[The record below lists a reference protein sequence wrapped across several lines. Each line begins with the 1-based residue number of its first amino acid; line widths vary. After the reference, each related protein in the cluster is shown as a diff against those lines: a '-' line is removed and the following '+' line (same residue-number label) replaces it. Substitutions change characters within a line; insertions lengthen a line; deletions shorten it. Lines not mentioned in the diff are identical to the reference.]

1 MARDQVNGSA
11 PGVVSDTDATGRPAA
26 AAGRRADRVPWLIA
40 LAVFACYAVIS
51 GYRYLRLAST
61 SWDMGIFTEY
71 VKRYAHLQ
79 APIVDARAPGMNL
92 LGDHFHPIVATVA
105 PFFRLFPSPLT
116 LLIAQALL
124 AALSVIPVT
133 RAAQQLLGTGAGRAI
148 GVAYGL
154 SWGLQQMIDNDFHEI
169 AFAVPLLAFSLSAL
183 VRGRVR
189 AAVLWAL
196 PLVLVKEDQGFTVA
210 AIGLLIAFGYR
221 HRIAGL
227 ALAAWGLAW
236 SLLAITVLIPHFSP
250 THTYLY
256 WSLGGNIGAAGHRAS
271 VAGLLHQVFASS
283 GVKLPTLVMILLP
296 TAFLALRSPIVL
308 AVLPS
313 LALRFIATNSAY
325 WSTQWHY
332 NATVMPIVFIAAIDG
347 MSRIRAARA
356 AAGTE
361 MNGGPAGH
369 GAAGRARPGTGQ
381 RAGPAGERRQRGRD
395 GRERGSVRDGRR
407 SGPGRDGRPGPLAA
421 PGRQPL
427 GPEGRRP
434 GGPAR
439 RRDDAGDLRGA
450 GLPVPAEQLVE
461 PADLS
466 ARAARQ
472 PRPGRPWPWCP
483 AGRPWRPTSTCWP
496 RWAPGL
502 TRSGSATPRP
512 GSGMAATRP
521 PSMSFTTAPW
531 PTCRPRPGRHSAMSR
546 ASAAGPATA
555 RSTSRTGSS
564 FSSAPRAGPD
574 PVSSPEHPA

>member
-283 GVKLPTLVMILLP
+283 DVKLPTLVMILLP

-361 MNGGPAGH
+361 MNGGPAGP
-369 GAAGRARPGTGQ
+369 GAAASAAGTAGNGAAASAAGTARRA
-381 RAGPAGERRQRGRD
+381 
-395 GRERGSVRDGRR
+395 
-407 SGPGRDGRPGPLAA
+407 AA
-421 PGRQPL
+421 SAAWTA
-427 GPEGRRP
+427 

-439 RRDDAGDLRGA
+439 AWT
-450 GLPVPAEQLVE
+450 
-461 PADLS
+461 
-466 ARAARQ
+466 ARAAGGAR
-472 PRPGRPWPWCP
+472 
-483 AGRPWRPTSTCWP
+483 
-496 RWAPGL
+496 
-502 TRSGSATPRP
+502 TP
-512 GSGMAATRP
+512 
-521 PSMSFTTAPW
+521 
-531 PTCRPRPGRHSAMSR
+531 
-546 ASAAGPATA
+546 AAGPG
-555 RSTSRTGSS
+555 RSPTRRTGT
-564 FSSAPRAGPD
+564 APR
-574 PVSSPEHPA
+574 

>member
-11 PGVVSDTDATGRPAA
+11 PGVVSKTDATGQPAVS
-26 AAGRRADRVPWLIA
+26 AGRRADRMPWLIA
-40 LAVFACYAVIS
+40 AAVFACYAAIS

-92 LGDHFHPIVATVA
+92 LGDHFHPVVAVLA

-133 RAAQQLLGTGAGRAI
+133 RAAQQLLGTAAGRAI

-227 ALAAWGLAW
+227 VLAAWGLAW
-236 SLLAITVLIPHFSP
+236 SLVAITVLIPHFSP
-250 THTYLY
+250 THAYLY
-256 WSLGGNIGAAGHRAS
+256 WSLGGNLSGSGHRAS
-271 VAGLLHQVFASS
+271 LAGLLHQVFASS
-283 GVKLPTLVMILLP
+283 DVKLPTLVMILLP

-332 NATVMPIVFIAAIDG
+332 NATVMPIVFLAAIDG

-356 AAGTE
+356 AAGTG
-361 MNGGPAGH
+361 MNGGPASI
-369 GAAGRARPGTGQ
+369 GAAAGTGMN
-381 RAGPAGERRQRGRD
+381 
-395 GRERGSVRDGRR
+395 
-407 SGPGRDGRPGPLAA
+407 
-421 PGRQPL
+421 
-427 GPEGRRP
+427 

-439 RRDDAGDLRGA
+439 ARPAGASRWRSQDANRWARKLADQ
-450 GLPVPAEQLVE
+450 AERHGTAMMLAICAALAFQFPLSSLWSPQTYQLGPHV
-461 PADLS
+461 AA
-466 ARAARQ
+466 ARAAMALV
-472 PRPGRPWPWCP
+472 PNG
-483 AGRPWRPTSTCWP
+483 ST
-496 RWAPGL
+496 
-502 TRSGSATPRP
+502 
-512 GSGMAATRP
+512 AATDIDLL
-521 PSMSFTTAPW
+521 APL
-531 PTCRPRPGRHSAMSR
+531 GAR
-546 ASAAGPATA
+546 ADAFWLGNASTWLGHRGNPATQYVVYDDTAADLPAPSGTALSYVESLSRGA
-555 RSTSRTGSS
+555 RYRQIYQQNGIFVFVRS
-564 FSSAPRAGPD
+564 
-574 PVSSPEHPA
+574 

>member
-11 PGVVSDTDATGRPAA
+11 PFVVGDTDATGQPAVL
-26 AAGRRADRVPWLIA
+26 AGRHADRMPWLIA
-40 LAVFACYAVIS
+40 AAVFACYAAMS

-92 LGDHFHPIVATVA
+92 LGDHFHPVVAVLA

-133 RAAQQLLGTGAGRAI
+133 RAAQQLLGTAAGRAI

-227 ALAAWGLAW
+227 VLAAWGLAW
-236 SLLAITVLIPHFSP
+236 SLVAITVLIPHFSP

-256 WSLGGNIGAAGHRAS
+256 WSLGGNLSGSGHRAS
-271 VAGLLHQVFASS
+271 LAGLLHQVFASS
-283 GVKLPTLVMILLP
+283 DVKLPTLVMILLP

-356 AAGTE
+356 AAGTG
-361 MNGGPAGH
+361 MNGGPASI
-369 GAAGRARPGTGQ
+369 GAAAGTGMN
-381 RAGPAGERRQRGRD
+381 
-395 GRERGSVRDGRR
+395 
-407 SGPGRDGRPGPLAA
+407 
-421 PGRQPL
+421 
-427 GPEGRRP
+427 

-439 RRDDAGDLRGA
+439 ARPAGASRWRSQDANRWARKLADQ
-450 GLPVPAEQLVE
+450 AERHGTAMMLAICAALAFQFPLSSLWSPQTYQLGPHV
-461 PADLS
+461 AA
-466 ARAARQ
+466 ARAAMALV
-472 PRPGRPWPWCP
+472 PNG
-483 AGRPWRPTSTCWP
+483 ST
-496 RWAPGL
+496 
-502 TRSGSATPRP
+502 
-512 GSGMAATRP
+512 AATDIDLL
-521 PSMSFTTAPW
+521 APL
-531 PTCRPRPGRHSAMSR
+531 GAR
-546 ASAAGPATA
+546 ADAFWLGNASTWLGHRGNPATQYVVYDDTAADLPAPSGTALSYVESLSRGA
-555 RSTSRTGSS
+555 RYRQIYQQNGIFVFVRS
-564 FSSAPRAGPD
+564 
-574 PVSSPEHPA
+574 

>member
-11 PGVVSDTDATGRPAA
+11 PGVVSKTDATGQPAVS
-26 AAGRRADRVPWLIA
+26 AGRRADRMPWLIA
-40 LAVFACYAVIS
+40 AAVFACYAAIS

-92 LGDHFHPIVATVA
+92 LGDHFHPVVAVLA

-133 RAAQQLLGTGAGRAI
+133 RAAQQLLGTAAGRAI

-189 AAVLWAL
+189 AAVIWAL

-227 ALAAWGLAW
+227 VLAAWGLAW
-236 SLLAITVLIPHFSP
+236 SLVAITVLIPHFSP

-256 WSLGGNIGAAGHRAS
+256 WSLGGNLSGSGHRAS
-271 VAGLLHQVFASS
+271 LAGLLHQVFASS
-283 GVKLPTLVMILLP
+283 DVKLPTLVMILLP

-332 NATVMPIVFIAAIDG
+332 NATVMPIVFLAAIDG

-356 AAGTE
+356 AAGTG
-361 MNGGPAGH
+361 MNGGPASI
-369 GAAGRARPGTGQ
+369 GAAAVTGMN
-381 RAGPAGERRQRGRD
+381 
-395 GRERGSVRDGRR
+395 
-407 SGPGRDGRPGPLAA
+407 
-421 PGRQPL
+421 
-427 GPEGRRP
+427 

-439 RRDDAGDLRGA
+439 ARPAGASRWRSQDANRWARKLADQ
-450 GLPVPAEQLVE
+450 AERHGTAMMLAICAALAFQFPLSSLWSPQTYQLGPHV
-461 PADLS
+461 AA
-466 ARAARQ
+466 ARAAMALV
-472 PRPGRPWPWCP
+472 PNG
-483 AGRPWRPTSTCWP
+483 STVATDIDLL
-496 RWAPGL
+496 APLG
-502 TRSGSATPRP
+502 A
-512 GSGMAATRP
+512 
-521 PSMSFTTAPW
+521 
-531 PTCRPRPGRHSAMSR
+531 R
-546 ASAAGPATA
+546 ADAFWLGNASTWLGHRGNPATQYVVYDDTAADLPAPSGTALSYVESLSRGA
-555 RSTSRTGSS
+555 RYRQIYQQNGIFVFVRS
-564 FSSAPRAGPD
+564 
-574 PVSSPEHPA
+574 

>member
-11 PGVVSDTDATGRPAA
+11 PGVVSKTDATGQPAVS
-26 AAGRRADRVPWLIA
+26 AGRRADRMPWLIA
-40 LAVFACYAVIS
+40 AAVFACYAAIS

-92 LGDHFHPIVATVA
+92 LGDHFHPVVAVLA

-133 RAAQQLLGTGAGRAI
+133 RAAQQLLGTAAGRAI

-227 ALAAWGLAW
+227 VLAAWGLAW
-236 SLLAITVLIPHFSP
+236 SLVAITVLIPHFSP

-256 WSLGGNIGAAGHRAS
+256 WSLGGNLSGSGHRAS
-271 VAGLLHQVFASS
+271 LAGLLHQVFASS
-283 GVKLPTLVMILLP
+283 DVKLPTLVMILLP

-356 AAGTE
+356 AAGTG
-361 MNGGPAGH
+361 MNGGPASI
-369 GAAGRARPGTGQ
+369 GAAAGTGMN
-381 RAGPAGERRQRGRD
+381 
-395 GRERGSVRDGRR
+395 
-407 SGPGRDGRPGPLAA
+407 
-421 PGRQPL
+421 
-427 GPEGRRP
+427 

-439 RRDDAGDLRGA
+439 ARPAGASRWRSQDANRWARKLADQ
-450 GLPVPAEQLVE
+450 AERHGTAMMLAICAALAFQFPLSSLWSPQTYQLGPHV
-461 PADLS
+461 AA
-466 ARAARQ
+466 ARAAMALV
-472 PRPGRPWPWCP
+472 PNG
-483 AGRPWRPTSTCWP
+483 STVATDIDLL
-496 RWAPGL
+496 APLG
-502 TRSGSATPRP
+502 A
-512 GSGMAATRP
+512 
-521 PSMSFTTAPW
+521 
-531 PTCRPRPGRHSAMSR
+531 R
-546 ASAAGPATA
+546 ADAFWLGNASTWLGHRGNPATQYVVYDDTAADLPAPSGTALSYVESLSRGA
-555 RSTSRTGSS
+555 RYRQIYQQNGIFVFVRS
-564 FSSAPRAGPD
+564 
-574 PVSSPEHPA
+574 

>member
-11 PGVVSDTDATGRPAA
+11 PGVVSKTDATGQPAVS
-26 AAGRRADRVPWLIA
+26 AGRRADRMPWLIA
-40 LAVFACYAVIS
+40 AAVFACYAAIS

-92 LGDHFHPIVATVA
+92 LGDHFHPVVAVLA

-133 RAAQQLLGTGAGRAI
+133 RAAQQLLGTAAGRAI

-236 SLLAITVLIPHFSP
+236 SLVAITVLIPHFSP

-256 WSLGGNIGAAGHRAS
+256 WSLGGNLSGSGHRAS
-271 VAGLLHQVFASS
+271 LAGLLHQVFASS
-283 GVKLPTLVMILLP
+283 DVKLPTLVMILLP

-332 NATVMPIVFIAAIDG
+332 NATVMPIVFLAAIDG

-356 AAGTE
+356 AAGTG
-361 MNGGPAGH
+361 MNGGPASI
-369 GAAGRARPGTGQ
+369 GAAAGTGMN
-381 RAGPAGERRQRGRD
+381 
-395 GRERGSVRDGRR
+395 
-407 SGPGRDGRPGPLAA
+407 
-421 PGRQPL
+421 
-427 GPEGRRP
+427 

-439 RRDDAGDLRGA
+439 ARPAGASRWRSQDANRWARKLADQ
-450 GLPVPAEQLVE
+450 AERHGTAMMLAICAALAFQFPLSSLWSPQTYQLGPHV
-461 PADLS
+461 AA
-466 ARAARQ
+466 ARAAMALV
-472 PRPGRPWPWCP
+472 PNG
-483 AGRPWRPTSTCWP
+483 ST
-496 RWAPGL
+496 
-502 TRSGSATPRP
+502 
-512 GSGMAATRP
+512 AATDIDLL
-521 PSMSFTTAPW
+521 APL
-531 PTCRPRPGRHSAMSR
+531 GAR
-546 ASAAGPATA
+546 ADAFWLGNASTWLGHRGNPATQYVVYDDTAADLPAPSGTALSYVESLSRGA
-555 RSTSRTGSS
+555 RYRQIYQQNGIFVFVRS
-564 FSSAPRAGPD
+564 
-574 PVSSPEHPA
+574 

>member
-11 PGVVSDTDATGRPAA
+11 PGVVSDTDAPGHPAA
-26 AAGRRADRVPWLIA
+26 SAGRRADLMPWLIA
-40 LAVFACYAVIS
+40 AAVFACYAAIS
-51 GYRYLRLAST
+51 GFRYLRLAST

-92 LGDHFHPIVATVA
+92 LGDHFHPVVAVLA

-133 RAAQQLLGTGAGRAI
+133 RAAQQLLGTGAGRAV

-236 SLLAITVLIPHFSP
+236 SLVAITVLIPHFSP

-256 WSLGGNIGAAGHRAS
+256 WSLGGNLSGSGHRAS
-271 VAGLLHQVFASS
+271 LAGLLHQVFASS
-283 GVKLPTLVMILLP
+283 DVKLPTLVMILLP

-313 LALRFIATNSAY
+313 LALRFIATNSSY
-325 WSTQWHY
+325 WGTQWHY

-369 GAAGRARPGTGQ
+369 GAAARP
-381 RAGPAGERRQRGRD
+381 AGRWARKVADQAERHGAAMMLAICAALAFQFPL
-395 GRERGSVRDGRR
+395 S
-407 SGPGRDGRPGPLAA
+407 SLWSPQTYQPGPHVAA
-421 PGRQPL
+421 
-427 GPEGRRP
+427 
-434 GGPAR
+434 
-439 RRDDAGDLRGA
+439 
-450 GLPVPAEQLVE
+450 
-461 PADLS
+461 
-466 ARAARQ
+466 ARAAMALV
-472 PRPGRPWPWCP
+472 PNG
-483 AGRPWRPTSTCWP
+483 STVATDIDLL
-496 RWAPGL
+496 APLGARADAFWL
-502 TRSGSATPRP
+502 GN
-512 GSGMAATRP
+512 AAT
-521 PSMSFTTAPW
+521 W
-531 PTCRPRPGRHSAMSR
+531 LGR
-546 ASAAGPATA
+546 GGNPATQYVVYDDTAADLPAPSGTALSYVESLSRGA
-555 RSTSRTGSS
+555 RYRQIYQQNGIFVFVRS
-564 FSSAPRAGPD
+564 
-574 PVSSPEHPA
+574 

>member
-11 PGVVSDTDATGRPAA
+11 PGVVSDTDAPGHPAA
-26 AAGRRADRVPWLIA
+26 SAGRRADLMPWLIA
-40 LAVFACYAVIS
+40 AAVFACYAAIS
-51 GYRYLRLAST
+51 GFRYLRLAST

-92 LGDHFHPIVATVA
+92 LGDHFHPVVAVLA

-133 RAAQQLLGTGAGRAI
+133 RAAQQLLGTGAGRAV

-236 SLLAITVLIPHFSP
+236 SLVAITVLIPHFSP

-256 WSLGGNIGAAGHRAS
+256 WSLGGNLSGSGHRAS
-271 VAGLLHQVFASS
+271 LAGLLHQVFASS
-283 GVKLPTLVMILLP
+283 DVKLPTLVMILLP

-361 MNGGPAGH
+361 MSGAPAGN
-369 GAAGRARPGTGQ
+369 GAA
-381 RAGPAGERRQRGRD
+381 AGPAGN
-395 GRERGSVRDGRR
+395 
-407 SGPGRDGRPGPLAA
+407 
-421 PGRQPL
+421 
-427 GPEGRRP
+427 
-434 GGPAR
+434 
-439 RRDDAGDLRGA
+439 GA
-450 GLPVPAEQLVE
+450 
-461 PADLS
+461 
-466 ARAARQ
+466 
-472 PRPGRPWPWCP
+472 
-483 AGRPWRPTSTCWP
+483 
-496 RWAPGL
+496 
-502 TRSGSATPRP
+502 
-512 GSGMAATRP
+512 
-521 PSMSFTTAPW
+521 
-531 PTCRPRPGRHSAMSR
+531 
-546 ASAAGPATA
+546 AAGPA
-555 RSTSRTGSS
+555 SGP
-564 FSSAPRAGPD
+564 PRARPAGPGRWRSQAASRWAGKVAD
-574 PVSSPEHPA
+574 QAERHGAAMMLAICAALAFQFPLSSLWSPQTYQPGPHVAAARAAMALVPNGSTVATDIDLLAPLGVRADAFWLGNAATWLGRGGNPATQYVVYDDTAADLPAPSGTALSYVESLSRGARYRQIYQQNGIFVFVRS

>member
-11 PGVVSDTDATGRPAA
+11 PGVVSDTDATGQPTTS
-26 AAGRRADRVPWLIA
+26 AGRRADRMPWLIA
-40 LAVFACYAVIS
+40 AAVFACYATIS

-92 LGDHFHPIVATVA
+92 LGDHFHPVVAVLA

-236 SLLAITVLIPHFSP
+236 SLVAITVLIPHFSP

-256 WSLGGNIGAAGHRAS
+256 WSLGGSLSGSGHRAS
-271 VAGLLHQVFASS
+271 PAGLLHQVFASS
-283 GVKLPTLVMILLP
+283 DVKLPTLVMILLP

-332 NATVMPIVFIAAIDG
+332 SATVMPIVFIAAIDG
-347 MSRIRAARA
+347 MSRIRAART

-361 MNGGPAGH
+361 RSGGPAGIGASAGPGPDGGRARARPAGAGRWRRQDAKRWARKIADQAERH
-369 GAAGRARPGTGQ
+369 GAAMMLAICAALAFQ
-381 RAGPAGERRQRGRD
+381 F
-395 GRERGSVRDGRR
+395 
-407 SGPGRDGRPGPLAA
+407 PLSSLWS
-421 PGRQPL
+421 PQTYQL
-427 GPEGRRP
+427 GPHV
-434 GGPAR
+434 A
-439 RRDDAGDLRGA
+439 A
-450 GLPVPAEQLVE
+450 
-461 PADLS
+461 
-466 ARAARQ
+466 ARAAMALV
-472 PRPGRPWPWCP
+472 PNG
-483 AGRPWRPTSTCWP
+483 STVATDIDLL
-496 RWAPGL
+496 APLGARADAFWL
-502 TRSGSATPRP
+502 GN
-512 GSGMAATRP
+512 AAT
-521 PSMSFTTAPW
+521 W
-531 PTCRPRPGRHSAMSR
+531 LGH
-546 ASAAGPATA
+546 GGNPATQYVVYDDTAADLPAPSGTALSYVGSLSRGA
-555 RSTSRTGSS
+555 RYRQIYQQNGIFVFIRS
-564 FSSAPRAGPD
+564 
-574 PVSSPEHPA
+574 

>member
-11 PGVVSDTDATGRPAA
+11 PGVVSKTDATGQPAVS
-26 AAGRRADRVPWLIA
+26 AGRRADRMPWLIA
-40 LAVFACYAVIS
+40 AAVFACYAAIS

-92 LGDHFHPIVATVA
+92 LGDHFHPVVAVLA

-133 RAAQQLLGTGAGRAI
+133 RAAQQLLGTAAGRAI

-236 SLLAITVLIPHFSP
+236 SLVAITVLIPHFSP

-256 WSLGGNIGAAGHRAS
+256 WSLGGNLSGSGHRAS
-271 VAGLLHQVFASS
+271 LAGLLHQVFASS
-283 GVKLPTLVMILLP
+283 DVKLPTLVMILLP

-356 AAGTE
+356 AAGTG
-361 MNGGPAGH
+361 MNGGPASI
-369 GAAGRARPGTGQ
+369 GAAAGTGMN
-381 RAGPAGERRQRGRD
+381 
-395 GRERGSVRDGRR
+395 
-407 SGPGRDGRPGPLAA
+407 
-421 PGRQPL
+421 
-427 GPEGRRP
+427 

-439 RRDDAGDLRGA
+439 ARPAGASRWRSQDANRWARKLADQ
-450 GLPVPAEQLVE
+450 AERHGTAMMLAICAALAFQFPLSSLWSPQTYQLGPHV
-461 PADLS
+461 AA
-466 ARAARQ
+466 ARAAMALV
-472 PRPGRPWPWCP
+472 PNG
-483 AGRPWRPTSTCWP
+483 STVATDIDLL
-496 RWAPGL
+496 APLG
-502 TRSGSATPRP
+502 A
-512 GSGMAATRP
+512 
-521 PSMSFTTAPW
+521 
-531 PTCRPRPGRHSAMSR
+531 R
-546 ASAAGPATA
+546 ADAFWLGNASTWLGHRGNPATQYVVYDDTAADLPAPSGTALSYVESLSRGA
-555 RSTSRTGSS
+555 RYRQIYQQNGIFVFVRS
-564 FSSAPRAGPD
+564 
-574 PVSSPEHPA
+574 

>member
-1 MARDQVNGSA
+1 MARDQVKGSA
-11 PGVVSDTDATGRPAA
+11 PGVVSDTDATGQSAGAA
-26 AAGRRADRVPWLIA
+26 SRRADRVPWLIA
-40 LAVFACYAVIS
+40 LAVFACYAAIS

-92 LGDHFHPIVATVA
+92 LGDHFHPIVAVLA

-236 SLLAITVLIPHFSP
+236 SLLAIAVLIPHFSP

-256 WSLGGNIGAAGHRAS
+256 WSLGGNISAPGHRAS
-271 VAGLLHQVFASS
+271 VAGLLQQVFASS
-283 GVKLPTLVMILLP
+283 DVKLPTLVMILLP

-313 LALRFIATNSAY
+313 LALRFIATNSSY

-361 MNGGPAGH
+361 MSGAPAGH
-369 GAAGRARPGTGQ
+369 GAVAGTGRPRGGGRTGQ
-381 RAGPAGERRQRGRD
+381 RSAPGPAGRR
-395 GRERGSVRDGRR
+395 
-407 SGPGRDGRPGPLAA
+407 GPPAE

-427 GPEGRRP
+427 GREGRRP
-434 GGPAR
+434 GRTAR

-466 ARAARQ
+466 ARAARRRGPGGHGPGAQ
-472 PRPGRPWPWCP
+472 RVDRGDRHRPAGP
-483 AGRPWRPTSTCWP
+483 AGRP
-496 RWAPGL
+496 G
-502 TRSGSATPRP
+502 
-512 GSGMAATRP
+512 
-521 PSMSFTTAPW
+521 
-531 PTCRPRPGRHSAMSR
+531 
-546 ASAAGPATA
+546 
-555 RSTSRTGSS
+555 
-564 FSSAPRAGPD
+564 
-574 PVSSPEHPA
+574 

>member
-11 PGVVSDTDATGRPAA
+11 PGVVSKTDATGQPAVS
-26 AAGRRADRVPWLIA
+26 AGRRADRMPWLIA
-40 LAVFACYAVIS
+40 AAVFACYAAIS

-92 LGDHFHPIVATVA
+92 LGDHFHPVVAVLA

-133 RAAQQLLGTGAGRAI
+133 RAAQQLLGTAAGRAI

-236 SLLAITVLIPHFSP
+236 SLVAITVLIPHFSP
-250 THTYLY
+250 THAYLY
-256 WSLGGNIGAAGHRAS
+256 WSLGGNLSGSGHRAS
-271 VAGLLHQVFASS
+271 LAGLLHQVFASS
-283 GVKLPTLVMILLP
+283 DVKLPTLVMILLP

-356 AAGTE
+356 AAGTG
-361 MNGGPAGH
+361 MNGGPASI
-369 GAAGRARPGTGQ
+369 GAAAGTGMN
-381 RAGPAGERRQRGRD
+381 
-395 GRERGSVRDGRR
+395 
-407 SGPGRDGRPGPLAA
+407 
-421 PGRQPL
+421 
-427 GPEGRRP
+427 

-439 RRDDAGDLRGA
+439 ARPAGASRWRSQDANRWARKLADQ
-450 GLPVPAEQLVE
+450 AERHGTAMMLAICAALAFQFPLSSLWSPQTYQLGPHV
-461 PADLS
+461 AA
-466 ARAARQ
+466 ARAAMALV
-472 PRPGRPWPWCP
+472 PNG
-483 AGRPWRPTSTCWP
+483 STVATDIDLL
-496 RWAPGL
+496 APLG
-502 TRSGSATPRP
+502 A
-512 GSGMAATRP
+512 
-521 PSMSFTTAPW
+521 
-531 PTCRPRPGRHSAMSR
+531 R
-546 ASAAGPATA
+546 ADAFWLGNASTWLGHRGNPATQYVVYDGTAADLPAPSGTALSYVESLSRGA
-555 RSTSRTGSS
+555 RYRQIYQQNGIFVFVRS
-564 FSSAPRAGPD
+564 
-574 PVSSPEHPA
+574 

>member
-11 PGVVSDTDATGRPAA
+11 PFVVGDTDATGQPAVS
-26 AAGRRADRVPWLIA
+26 AGRRADRMPWLIA
-40 LAVFACYAVIS
+40 AAVFACYAAIS

-92 LGDHFHPIVATVA
+92 LGDHFHPVVAVLA

-133 RAAQQLLGTGAGRAI
+133 RAAQQLLGTAAGRAI

-227 ALAAWGLAW
+227 VLAAWGLAW
-236 SLLAITVLIPHFSP
+236 SLVAITVLIPHFSP
-250 THTYLY
+250 THAYLY
-256 WSLGGNIGAAGHRAS
+256 WSLGGNLSGSGHRAS
-271 VAGLLHQVFASS
+271 LAGLLHQVFASS
-283 GVKLPTLVMILLP
+283 DVKLPTLVMILLP

-356 AAGTE
+356 AAGTG
-361 MNGGPAGH
+361 MNGGPASI
-369 GAAGRARPGTGQ
+369 GAAAGTGMN
-381 RAGPAGERRQRGRD
+381 
-395 GRERGSVRDGRR
+395 
-407 SGPGRDGRPGPLAA
+407 
-421 PGRQPL
+421 
-427 GPEGRRP
+427 

-439 RRDDAGDLRGA
+439 ARPAGASRWRSQDANRWARKLADQ
-450 GLPVPAEQLVE
+450 AERHGTAMMLAICAALAFQFPLSSLWSPQTYQLGPHV
-461 PADLS
+461 AA
-466 ARAARQ
+466 ARAAMALV
-472 PRPGRPWPWCP
+472 PNG
-483 AGRPWRPTSTCWP
+483 STVATDIDLL
-496 RWAPGL
+496 APLG
-502 TRSGSATPRP
+502 A
-512 GSGMAATRP
+512 
-521 PSMSFTTAPW
+521 
-531 PTCRPRPGRHSAMSR
+531 R
-546 ASAAGPATA
+546 ADAFWLGNASTWLGHRGNPATQYVVYDDTAADLPAPSGTALSYVESLSRGA
-555 RSTSRTGSS
+555 RYRQIYQQNGIFVFVRS
-564 FSSAPRAGPD
+564 
-574 PVSSPEHPA
+574 

>member
-11 PGVVSDTDATGRPAA
+11 PGVVSKTDATGQPAVS
-26 AAGRRADRVPWLIA
+26 AGRRADRMPWLIA
-40 LAVFACYAVIS
+40 AAVFACYAAIS

-92 LGDHFHPIVATVA
+92 LGDHFHPVVAVLA

-133 RAAQQLLGTGAGRAI
+133 RAAQQLLGTAAGRAI

-227 ALAAWGLAW
+227 VLAAWGLAW
-236 SLLAITVLIPHFSP
+236 SLVAITVLIPHFSP
-250 THTYLY
+250 THAYLY
-256 WSLGGNIGAAGHRAS
+256 WSLGGNLSGSGHRAS
-271 VAGLLHQVFASS
+271 LAGLLHQVFASS
-283 GVKLPTLVMILLP
+283 DVKLPTLVMILLP

-356 AAGTE
+356 AAGTG
-361 MNGGPAGH
+361 MNGGPASI
-369 GAAGRARPGTGQ
+369 GAAAGTGMN
-381 RAGPAGERRQRGRD
+381 
-395 GRERGSVRDGRR
+395 
-407 SGPGRDGRPGPLAA
+407 
-421 PGRQPL
+421 
-427 GPEGRRP
+427 

-439 RRDDAGDLRGA
+439 ARPAGASRWRSQDANRWARKLADQ
-450 GLPVPAEQLVE
+450 AERHGTAMMLAICAALAFQFPLSSLWSPQTYQLGPHV
-461 PADLS
+461 AA
-466 ARAARQ
+466 ARAAMALV
-472 PRPGRPWPWCP
+472 PNG
-483 AGRPWRPTSTCWP
+483 STVATDIDLL
-496 RWAPGL
+496 APLG
-502 TRSGSATPRP
+502 A
-512 GSGMAATRP
+512 
-521 PSMSFTTAPW
+521 
-531 PTCRPRPGRHSAMSR
+531 R
-546 ASAAGPATA
+546 ADAFWLGNASTWLGHRGNPATQYVVYDDTAADLPAPSGTALSYVESLSRGA
-555 RSTSRTGSS
+555 RYRQIYQQNGIFVFVRS
-564 FSSAPRAGPD
+564 
-574 PVSSPEHPA
+574 